1 MKVFL
6 RHAWG
11 MEHEGGRFVAAGS
24 AARGED
30 GAGRLQDFSRGF
42 ARVVVV
48 RRLQRYVGEGRS
60 GWQRRRETWCRGG
73 CRWMK
78 RARCGGVLSR
88 DGGLV
93 RGGGMPFGVGLCF
106 LGTGYVD

>member
-30 GAGRLQDFSRGF
+30 GAGRLQDFSQGF
-42 ARVVVV
+42 ASLRVLVV
-48 RRLQRYVGEGRS
+48 R
-60 GWQRRRETWCRGG
+60 
-73 CRWMK
+73 
-78 RARCGGVLSR
+78 
-88 DGGLV
+88 GL
-93 RGGGMPFGVGLCF
+93 
-106 LGTGYVD
+106 